1 MLVMSNKLVINHPM
15 QKSQHK
21 MASQLN
27 FTKISPGVTSTNSS
41 QINGQSFGP
50 ALPKFNSK

>member
-1 MLVMSNKLVINHPM
+1 
-15 QKSQHK
+15 

-50 ALPKFNSK
+50 ALPKFNSKWKGAIDQQSQLT